1 MKLNKLVQKVIKC
14 QSSYKLKPFYSCVID
29 LVSGKITW
37 EAVSKFYQKE
47 IREELLENIVENLY
61 SSPGQE
67 GLTDQVLKSLEPNC
81 ACDCPQS
88 CVTLSYHLETQSIS
102 SSQGIEDRSVTR
114 NDTYQQLDYRESP
127 QNNLQPI
134 AIVTD
139 QRIMKKFHITKAEKL
154 TDW

>member
-14 QSSYKLKPFYSCVID
+14 QSSYKLKPFYACVID

-37 EAVSKFYQKE
+37 EAVTKFYQKE
-47 IREELLENIVENLY
+47 IREELLEKIVDNVY

-88 CVTLSYHLETQSIS
+88 CVSLSYHLETQSIS
-102 SSQGIEDRSVTR
+102 PSQGIEDRSVTPTSSQIIG
-114 NDTYQQLDYRESP
+114 NHHKLISSLQLQSR
-127 QNNLQPI
+127 
-134 AIVTD
+134 
-139 QRIMKKFHITKAEKL
+139 TKEQ
-154 TDW
+154 